1 MKEHLEIMRPLQ
13 TNFYSLKE
21 LLTLYT
27 PEKRGFVTAAEE
39 KLIKTQLEIDRRDIM
54 DLRNLRDF
62 VVLYLSSRYSRTE
75 EQIDLDRMSAITAI
89 IDYQIVRL
97 GGEV

>member
-21 LLTLYT
+21 LLTLYI

-62 VVLYLSSRYSRTE
+62 VVLYLSSRHNKTE
-75 EQIDLDRMSAITAI
+75 ELIDLDRMSAITAI
-89 IDYQIVRL
+89 IDYQIVKL